1 MSVAPVADLEN
12 HGPSAR
18 GSRPHGDPGHKRN
31 PFPARDRWL
40 ALLRLAGG
48 RPRWLCEGPR
58 AAGGRYSYAL
68 RGNASRS
75 SRWDFGDRRG
85 SVLGG
90 GVDGNPRLRLAAGA
104 DLRAG
109 AALDVGRSPGSCLSV
124 TCGPPSRSRLRRGS
138 GCHRGSSGGARRCA
152 PLPRLVAGSAIA
164 LANIL
169 ILFSLLLSGVGLWRR
184 MRLTLPLV
192 IAGITVPAVLSGGL
206 LAARFG
212 ERALEVPLAALGA
225 AWVVFGGLLLQ
236 GRYRPGR

>member
-1 MSVAPVADLEN
+1 LRTTGRPPVVAVLTGTQVTSGTRFQPGIVGLPFSDWLVDVQGGCVKDLEPLAAGIRTPCVGTPAEVLGGISGIAAGLCWVVKSTVILVSGWQPALIFELAPLLMSVAVQVLAYQLPV
-12 HGPSAR
+12 GR
-18 GSRPHGDPGHKRN
+18 
-31 PFPARDRWL
+31 
-40 ALLRLAGG
+40 LRAVACVAGAG
-48 RPRWLCEGPR
+48 ATV
-58 AAGGRYSYAL
+58 AAVG
-68 RGNASRS
+68 
-75 SRWDFGDRRG
+75 
-85 SVLGG
+85 VL
-90 GVDGNPRLRLAAGA
+90 VDG
-104 DLRAG
+104 
-109 AALDVGRSPGSCLSV
+109 V
-124 TCGPPSRSRLRRGS
+124 
-138 GCHRGSSGGARRCA
+138 A